1 MVPFTEQ
8 AESWWWDGG
17 LHHKSCFY
25 HVKLVT
31 LTDIPNTNVKWAVG
45 LNKTRTTE
53 RELGSLVFS
62 VKELPA
68 EPEGTPGENGLG
80 NP

>member
-1 MVPFTEQ
+1 M
-8 AESWWWDGG
+8 
-17 LHHKSCFY
+17 
-25 HVKLVT
+25 VT

-62 VKELPA
+62 VKELPVSQKA
-68 EPEGTPGENGLG
+68 LQERMV
-80 NP
+80 

>member
-8 AESWWWDGG
+8 AGSWWWVEE

-25 HVKLVT
+25 HFQLVT
-31 LTDIPNTNVKWAVG
+31 LTDIPNTNIKQAVG

-62 VKELPA
+62 MKELPVRQKA
-68 EPEGTPGENGLG
+68 LQEKMF
-80 NP
+80 

>member
-1 MVPFTEQ
+1 MPFTKQ
-8 AESWWWDGG
+8 AGSWWWVEE
-17 LHHKSCFY
+17 LHHKSRFY

-53 RELGSLVFS
+53 RELGSLVFG
-62 VKELPA
+62 VKELPVSQKA
-68 EPEGTPGENGLG
+68 LQERMV
-80 NP
+80 

>member
-1 MVPFTEQ
+1 MVPTEQ
-8 AESWWWDGG
+8 AGSWWWDGE
-17 LHHKSCFY
+17 LHHKSRFY
-25 HVKLVT
+25 HVTLVT
-31 LTDIPNTNVKWAVG
+31 LTDIPNTNIKWAVG

-68 EPEGTPGENGLG
+68 SQKALQERMV
-80 NP
+80 